1 MTARLDDMDV
11 ASVKLLWQQVAA
23 EISAAEH
30 LEAAAQTMARTLFER
45 FPESVA
51 LARAFVT
58 VPLEALPPPNLMFV
72 RGLADRA
79 GILAD
84 LKPTTPVLSLIGTF
98 GTEAAWCDRRRSQG
112 HIGIPLVSAAFVDG
126 IPMVSR
132 LLQQLGMELGWLER
146 GDTAII
152 GKVLGS
158 ATGVFFVGEASQET
172 DRQGRKVIAAQDF
185 VADHRI
191 RSVFGFGGSYFG
203 GSIVTF
209 ILFCTRTIERAVAQR
224 FAPLANLFK
233 GATVGLAGQTSV
245 FSAD

>member
-1 MTARLDDMDV
+1 MGSALAAVDV
-11 ASVKLLWQQVAA
+11 ASLKVLWHGIAA
-23 EISAAEH
+23 EIAGADH
-30 LEAAAQTMARTLFER
+30 LDTAAQAMTRALFES
-45 FPESVA
+45 FQDSVA

-58 VPLEALPPPNLMFV
+58 VPLEALPAANEKFV
-72 RGLADRA
+72 RVLADHA

-98 GTEAAWCDRRRSQG
+98 GSQDAWCDRRRSQG
-112 HIGIPLVSAAFVDG
+112 HVGIPLVSAAFVDG

-132 LLQQLGMELGWLER
+132 LLQQLGMELAWLER

-158 ATGVFFVGEASQET
+158 STGVFFVPEASQET
-172 DRQGRKVIAAQDF
+172 DRLGRKVIAAQDF
-185 VADHRI
+185 VADHHI

-209 ILFCTRTIERAVAQR
+209 ILFCTKSIDRAVAQR

-233 GATVGLAGQTSV
+233 AATVGLAGPTSV
-245 FSAD
+245 FSGD

>member
-1 MTARLDDMDV
+1 MSSRLAHVDV
-11 ASVKLLWQQVAA
+11 ASLKVLWQQVEA
-23 EISAAEH
+23 EISAAQH
-30 LEAAAQTMARTLFER
+30 MDAAAQTMARTLFEH
-45 FPESVA
+45 FPDSIA
-51 LARAFVT
+51 LVRAFVT
-58 VPLEALPPPNLMFV
+58 VPLDELPPPNLAFV
-72 RGLADRA
+72 RGLADRT

-84 LKPTTPVLSLIGTF
+84 LKPTTQVLSLIGTF
-98 GTEAAWCDRRRSQG
+98 GTQDAWCDRRRSQG

-132 LLQQLGMELGWLER
+132 LLQQLGMELDWLER

-158 ATGVFFVGEASQET
+158 ATGVFFVGEASEET

-185 VADHRI
+185 VAEHHI
-191 RSVFGFGGSYFG
+191 RSVFGFGGAYFG

-209 ILFCTRTIERAVAQR
+209 ILFCTRTIDRAVAQR

-233 GATVGLAGQTSV
+233 GATVALAGSTSV

>member
-1 MTARLDDMDV
+1 MSSRLAHVDV
-11 ASVKLLWQQVAA
+11 ASLKVLWQQVEA
-23 EISAAEH
+23 EISAAQH
-30 LEAAAQTMARTLFER
+30 MDAAAQTMARTLFEH
-45 FPESVA
+45 FPDSIA
-51 LARAFVT
+51 LVRAFVT
-58 VPLEALPPPNLMFV
+58 VPLDELPPPNLAFV
-72 RGLADRA
+72 RGLADRT

-84 LKPTTPVLSLIGTF
+84 LKPTTQVLSLIGTF
-98 GTEAAWCDRRRSQG
+98 GTQDAWCDRRRSQG
-112 HIGIPLVSAAFVDG
+112 HIGIPRVSAAFVDG

-158 ATGVFFVGEASQET
+158 ATGVFFVGEASEET

-185 VADHRI
+185 VAEHHI
-191 RSVFGFGGSYFG
+191 RSVFGFGGAYFG

-209 ILFCTRTIERAVAQR
+209 ILFCTRTIDRAVAQR

-233 GATVGLAGQTSV
+233 GATVALAGSTSV

>member
-1 MTARLDDMDV
+1 MTSALADVNV
-11 ASVKLLWQQVAA
+11 ASVKLLWRQVEA

-30 LEAAAQTMARTLFER
+30 LDAAAQTMARMLFER
-45 FPESVA
+45 FPDSIA

-58 VPLEALPPPNLMFV
+58 VPLEALPASNMAFV
-72 RGLADRA
+72 RGLADRT
-79 GILAD
+79 GILAE

-98 GTEAAWCDRRRSQG
+98 GTQAAWCDRRRSQG

-158 ATGVFFVGEASQET
+158 ATGVFFVGEASKET

-185 VADHRI
+185 VADHHI

-209 ILFCTRTIERAVAQR
+209 ILFCTRTIDRAVAQR

-233 GATVGLAGQTSV
+233 GATVGLAGSTSV